1 MMVFFLRMLYNAS
14 WFSIDLIKSTT
25 KSPFEKF
32 NFLPVILLNHRD
44 LWLERVM
51 TACIHRPLLAVLG
64 FHK

>member
-14 WFSIDLIKSTT
+14 WFLIDLIKSTT

-32 NFLPVILLNHRD
+32 NFIPVILLDHLD

-51 TACIHRPLLAVLG
+51 TAFMHRPLLPVLG
-64 FHK
+64 FNK